1 MAQLLS
7 IDVVDKNLLRLPNNN
22 RMPLNSIGSKV
33 KGLWGFI
40 KRGRIIVFQS
50 VSIILY
56 FTILISCTL
65 KYSTWRY
72 ERGNFIKIRSQ
83 LASQKSQII
92 QPLSTDDLDG
102 DGALEAIILTKY
114 RMDIIKDGQSVW
126 QSPVEWQVIQA
137 DITDLNHD
145 QKPEVILLLWR
156 PFKPWPIDSILV
168 HPGRIQTFQNKDG
181 QSCHIILVGWK
192 KGYYREIWAGS
203 ALAEPLRSFIT
214 VDLTSDG
221 FQELIALESIYAD
234 KDTSPARALTA
245 WEWNGFGFSLLARV
259 EGNFHDLLVT
269 LAPDNS
275 YWILTR

>member
-1 MAQLLS
+1 MSL
-7 IDVVDKNLLRLPNNN
+7 D
-22 RMPLNSIGSKV
+22 SIGRKD
-33 KGLWGFI
+33 KGLLGVN
-40 KRGRIIVFQS
+40 KLGRTIICQS
-50 VSIILY
+50 FLIILY
-56 FTILISCTL
+56 LTVLVSCTL
-65 KYSTWRY
+65 KYNTWRF
-72 ERGNFIKIRSQ
+72 ERGDFIKISSQ
-83 LASQKSQII
+83 SALQKSQII

-102 DGALEAIILTKY
+102 DGAPESIILAKY
-114 RMDIIKDGQSVW
+114 RLDIVKDGQSVW

-145 QKPEVILLLWR
+145 QKPEVTLLLWR

-259 EGNFHDLLVT
+259 EGDFHDLIVS
-269 LAPDNS
+269 LAPDHS